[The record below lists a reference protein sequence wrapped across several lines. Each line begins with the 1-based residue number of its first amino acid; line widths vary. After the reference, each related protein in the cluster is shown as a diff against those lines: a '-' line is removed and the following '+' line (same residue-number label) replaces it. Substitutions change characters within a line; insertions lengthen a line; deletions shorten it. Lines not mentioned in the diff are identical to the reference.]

1 VVTTR
6 NSTAASVRA
15 RSNGPT
21 ATGQHCREGWTLHQA
36 PGPHFK
42 TLEGSGTADP
52 SYLNWVAWFHT
63 GGYGNNVPMLVG
75 SGSDALYAFVKGKWV
90 TMRVPYPMGF
100 HPRGMDGRIDDPN
113 GGWKG

>member
-1 VVTTR
+1 V
-6 NSTAASVRA
+6 S
-15 RSNGPT
+15 GP
-21 ATGQHCREGWTLHQA
+21 ALTGPRPPDSIAEGWTLHQA

-52 SYLNWVAWFHT
+52 SYLNWVDWFNP

-75 SGSDALYAFVKGKWV
+75 TGSDALYAFVEGKWV

-113 GGWKG
+113 GGWKR